1 MLKKYILSERESIS
15 EKTHLRGL
23 KGEEAFT
30 GPTRGKDCLGGSH
43 SMYKGPEAGGAE
55 CILGAVRWLVQL
67 DFSVRVCVRACVCV
81 CVCEGFR
88 SHLKEFTKSL
98 KSFKQRSDIIG
109 FVFYKYS
116 PLPEGAG
123 VGLRGQTAGLGRDLV
138 PSSSEEVAQP
148 GVVAMRMEL
157 LGQSQ
162 EPSQQGTWPGYQDR
176 LS

>member
-1 MLKKYILSERESIS
+1 MC
-15 EKTHLRGL
+15 
-23 KGEEAFT
+23 A
-30 GPTRGKDCLGGSH
+30 
-43 SMYKGPEAGGAE
+43 
-55 CILGAVRWLVQL
+55 
-67 DFSVRVCVRACVCV
+67 CVRVCV

-138 PSSSEEVAQP
+138 PSSSKEVAQP